1 MGNLPMPPAAPP
13 DDPLAAV
20 ARLAREA
27 PGLRL
32 LLLYGSRARGDD
44 HPASDWD
51 LGYLAAPGFDADDFL
66 ARLVLGLET
75 ERIDLVDLAR
85 AGALLRFR
93 AAGDGKVLFEREK
106 GAFERFWFEA
116 VSFWCDVQ
124 PIVEREYGAIL
135 TRLRA

>member
-1 MGNLPMPPAAPP
+1 MGNLPTPPAAPS
-13 DDPLAAV
+13 DDPLAVV
-20 ARLAREA
+20 ARLACET

-32 LLLYGSRARGDD
+32 LLLYGSRARGDH

-51 LGYLAAPGFDADDFL
+51 LGYLAEPGFDADDFL

-85 AGALLRFR
+85 ALLRFR

-135 TRLRA
+135 ARLRA